1 MVSMASEHASRQD
14 HDGEPDFA
22 MTDDELR
29 QTGMMKWCQVPPD
42 VLPAWIAELD
52 VRASSDIVQAL
63 HQAVDAGRFGYPSNR
78 CGELADALSGFLSR
92 RFSWSPDPDSIVS
105 TGDVIVGVMLAI
117 EALGPPGP
125 VVVPVPC
132 YPPFIDAVRL
142 AKRQLIAVPCTSDG
156 TRTVLD
162 LDAISRELAAG
173 AGTILLTNP
182 HNPLGR
188 SWTSRELI
196 DLRNVADAYGARVIS
211 DEVHAPLVLSGAR
224 HVPYATVDPENHITV
239 FAASKAWNLPG
250 LKCAQIITGNPIDA
264 ARLRAL
270 PRVANRGVSSLGV
283 VASVAAYKTGDAWLD
298 GLVRHL
304 GARRHQFGSLLA
316 QHLPQLSWQP
326 MEASF
331 LAWVDARASGS
342 SKPAAAAEERGRVL
356 VSDGVAFS
364 PRDAT
369 AVGTAVPSYG
379 DFVRVNIGTSAERL
393 ARIVARLAVAWGSA

>member
-1 MVSMASEHASRQD
+1 
-14 HDGEPDFA
+14 
-22 MTDDELR
+22 
-29 QTGMMKWCQVPPD
+29 
-42 VLPAWIAELD
+42 
-52 VRASSDIVQAL
+52 
-63 HQAVDAGRFGYPSNR
+63 
-78 CGELADALSGFLSR
+78 
-92 RFSWSPDPDSIVS
+92 VS

-224 HVPYATVDPENHITV
+224 HVPYATVDPEDHITV